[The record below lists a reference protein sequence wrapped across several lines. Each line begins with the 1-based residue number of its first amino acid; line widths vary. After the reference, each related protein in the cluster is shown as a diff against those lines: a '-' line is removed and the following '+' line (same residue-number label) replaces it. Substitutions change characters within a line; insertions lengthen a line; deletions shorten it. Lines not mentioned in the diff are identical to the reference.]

1 MYTALVAAPLALA
14 AAPHAHAQQQ
24 AQPQPQTQTQAAPA
38 GKHQVRIAKGSP
50 TAKVFFGEPAQLL
63 DDDGT
68 YADAMKR
75 VANDLSQSC
84 GAIESFGWE
93 FNESD
98 LAERQQHASKVFDS
112 TMQAFVQAGYKLVER
127 KVRAIPDP
135 ETVVFTAESKAK
147 KLIMVWSPTGDA
159 TLLLLCDAGA
169 GAGAGAAPGGKTP
182 PAKK

>member
-24 AQPQPQTQTQAAPA
+24 AQPQTQAPPA
-38 GKHQVRIAKGSP
+38 GKQQVRMAKGSP

-75 VANDLSQSC
+75 VAKDLSQSC
-84 GAIESFGWE
+84 GTIESFGWE
-93 FNESD
+93 YNETD
-98 LAERQQHASKVFDS
+98 LSERQQHANKVFDS

-147 KLIMVWSPTGDA
+147 KLIMLWSPTGDA
-159 TLLLLCDAGA
+159 TLLLLCDASA
-169 GAGAGAAPGGKTP
+169 GKTP
-182 PAKK
+182 PTKK

>member
-1 MYTALVAAPLALA
+1 MRGWMYTALVAAPLALA

-24 AQPQPQTQTQAAPA
+24 AQPQTQTQAPSA
-38 GKHQVRIAKGSP
+38 GKQQVRIAKGSP
-50 TAKVFFGEPAQLL
+50 SAKVFFGEPALVL

-75 VANDLSQSC
+75 VAKDLSQSC
-84 GAIESFGWE
+84 GTIEAFGWE
-93 FNESD
+93 YNEPE
-98 LAERQQHASKVFDS
+98 LADRQQHASKVFDS

-159 TLLLLCDAGA
+159 TLLLLCDAGT
-169 GAGAGAAPGGKTP
+169 GTGKAPAP
-182 PAKK
+182 KK